1 MGLLAD
7 LAVEIEADNPTPQ
20 PGGEVSFTVTANNK
34 GPSEAPAT
42 AVKIE
47 LSEGL
52 TFSSSTAAG
61 AYDADSGEWGV
72 GDLAANAATTMKL
85 TLNVAQNTHGE
96 KLSATASISARET
109 IGGSKVVELDPHKE
123 NNTGVGTVT
132 VFASPNVNPVFGV
145 ARSVEDNATAGT
157 KVGGPVLVIDPIS
170 GTHTFELSGDG
181 SGNFATTTVPD
192 GVQIS
197 VAAGASLDHESTPIY
212 NLMLKVSDGLDTAGN
227 VNTTTDDTIPLR
239 IHVTDVHAPLIATLA
254 AHPAQAFSGD
264 NVTLI
269 ANYYNPPEGDVELKY
284 RYEQERTNSD
294 LSTYFSAI
302 ATTSDPT
309 HTVSSEGLGV
319 TTYRVVIFYEDDQ
332 GGVVEEATSLPVD
345 VT

>member
-1 MGLLAD
+1 M
-7 LAVEIEADNPTPQ
+7 T
-20 PGGEVSFTVTANNK
+20 
-34 GPSEAPAT
+34 
-42 AVKIE
+42 
-47 LSEGL
+47 
-52 TFSSSTAAG
+52 
-61 AYDADSGEWGV
+61 
-72 GDLAANAATTMKL
+72 L

-96 KLSATASISARET
+96 DLSVTASIEATET
-109 IGGSKVVELDPHKE
+109 IGSSDVTELDPHTVD
-123 NNTGVGTVT
+123 NTSVAMVT

-157 KVGGPVLVIDPIS
+157 KVGSPVLVIDPNAD
-170 GTHTFELSGDG
+170 THTFKLSGDG

-197 VAAGASLDHESTPIY
+197 VAAGASLDHVSTPIY
-212 NLMLKVSDGLDTAGN
+212 NLMLTVSDGLDTDGN
-227 VNTTTDDTIPLR
+227 MNTTTDYTIPLR

-254 AHPAQAFSGD
+254 AHPAQAFTGGS
-264 NVTLI
+264 VTLI
-269 ANYYNPPEGDVELKY
+269 ANYYNPPEGEVELKY

-332 GGVVEEATSLPVD
+332 GGVVEEATTSLPVD
-345 VT
+345 VTWAHRAPANE